1 MKKDL
6 AIGLL
11 VPDKAKASE
20 PEMDDSDDVGGEKL
34 SAAEDVMAA
43 LKDEDAEAFSLAL
56 ERFVMCCS
64 DEE

>member
-11 VPDKAKASE
+11 VPPKKGEESE
-20 PEMDDSDDVGGEKL
+20 PESDDDLGGEKL

-56 ERFVMCCS
+56 ERFVTCCA